1 MDVCGCEC
9 GCEGGLRELR
19 AAADPPAA
27 TRTHVLHTHAVLTH
41 PPPRAPPH
49 PPHHQMDMSLFPQY
63 PLTPPIT
70 GLLADGS
77 ISGQS
82 FGGSARFRPTVL
94 HASIDSPLLP

>member
-1 MDVCGCEC
+1 
-9 GCEGGLRELR
+9 
-19 AAADPPAA
+19 
-27 TRTHVLHTHAVLTH
+27 
-41 PPPRAPPH
+41 
-49 PPHHQMDMSLFPQY
+49 MDMSLFPQY